1 MPSPWWMKRPLYKGD
16 SLKQVIK
23 GNFAVSHGVRLSR
36 VKVISAYPITPQ
48 TTIVEELSEMCA
60 TGKLDARFIKVE
72 SEHSAMAAVVGSQTA
87 GVRSFTA
94 TSSQGL
100 LLMHE
105 VLHWTA
111 GARLPIV
118 LTNVNRAVGPG
129 WNIWADQTDSV
140 SQRDTGWI
148 QIYCESNQEVLDSVI
163 MGYKLAEEVSL
174 PVMVTYD
181 AFFLSHT
188 SEVVDIPEMGQVD
201 AYLPPYE
208 PRFRLDVN
216 HPKMF
221 GGMIGSDYFYEERY
235 VMHRDS
241 MEALNRYP
249 RICDEFY
256 QAFGRRYDVC
266 ENYRTEDA
274 KLILVTAG
282 TITSVSRIAVD
293 RAREAGKKIG
303 LMKLRL
309 FRPVPYERWRQ
320 SLGHASRVAVID
332 RNMSAGLGGVFSS
345 EIRSALFPLERRPD
359 VYSIIAGLG
368 GRDVTPRD
376 VSGIIDHVLAIDDPV
391 DRPIFWGL
399 KE

>member
-1 MPSPWWMKRPLYKGD
+1 
-16 SLKQVIK
+16 LKQVIK

-60 TGKLDARFIKVE
+60 TGKLEARFIKVE
-72 SEHSAMAAVVGSQTA
+72 SEHSAMAAVVGSESA

-105 VLHWTA
+105 MLHWAA
-111 GARLPIV
+111 GSRLPIV
-118 LTNVNRAVGPG
+118 LTNVNRAIGPG

-163 MGYKLAEEVSL
+163 MGYRLAEEVSL

-188 SEVVDIPEMGQVD
+188 SEVVDVPEIQAVD
-201 AYLPPYE
+201 AFLPAFE
-208 PRFRLDVN
+208 PRFRLDVKD
-216 HPKMF
+216 PRMF
-221 GGMIGSDYFYEERY
+221 GGMMTPEYFYEERF
-235 VMHRDS
+235 VTHKDS
-241 MEALNRYP
+241 MDASDRYP
-249 RICDEFY
+249 RICEEFER
-256 QAFGRRYDVC
+256 AFGRQYEAC
-266 ENYRTEDA
+266 ESYRTEDA
-274 KLILVTAG
+274 DLILVTAG

-293 RAREAGKKIG
+293 EARKAGKKVG

-309 FRPVPYERWRQ
+309 FRPVPLEHWRRI
-320 SLGHASRVAVID
+320 LGYASRVAVID
-332 RNMSAGLGGVFSS
+332 RNISVGLGGVFAS
-345 EIRSALFPLERRPD
+345 EIKNALFSLEKRPSI
-359 VYSIIAGLG
+359 YSVIAGLG

-376 VSGIIDHVLAIDDPV
+376 VGGIIDRVLVSEGPV
-391 DRPIFWGL
+391 DSPIFWGL

>member
-1 MPSPWWMKRPLYKGD
+1 M
-16 SLKQVIK
+16 KQVIK

-48 TTIVEELSEMCA
+48 TTIVEQLSEMCA
-60 TGKLDARFIKVE
+60 TGELEAKFIKVE
-72 SEHSAMAAVVGSQTA
+72 SEHSAMAAVVGSETA

-129 WNIWADQTDSV
+129 WNIWADQSDSV

-188 SEVVDIPEMGQVD
+188 SEVVDVPEFEEVD
-201 AYLPPYE
+201 GYLPPFE
-208 PRFRLDVN
+208 PKFRLDVN
-216 HPKMF
+216 DPRMF
-221 GGMIGSDYFYEERY
+221 GGMIGPDYFYEERY

-241 MEALNRYP
+241 MEVLDVYP
-249 RICDEFY
+249 RICREFD
-256 QAFGRRYDVC
+256 QVFGRQYDVC
-266 ENYRTEDA
+266 EAYRTDDA
-274 KLILVTAG
+274 DLILVTAG

-293 RAREAGKKIG
+293 EARKTGKKVG

-309 FRPVPYERWRQ
+309 FRPVPFERWREV
-320 SLGHASRVAVID
+320 LGDASRVAVID
-332 RNMSAGLGGVFSS
+332 RNMSAGLGGVFAS
-345 EIRSALFPLERRPD
+345 EVKSALFPLEKPPV
-359 VYSIIAGLG
+359 VYSAIAGLG
-368 GRDVTPRD
+368 GRDVTPGD
-376 VSGIIDHVLAIDDPV
+376 VSGIIDHVLTTDDPV
-391 DRPIFWGL
+391 DKPIFWGL

>member
-1 MPSPWWMKRPLYKGD
+1 M
-16 SLKQVIK
+16 KQVIK

-60 TGKLDARFIKVE
+60 TGELDANFIKVE
-72 SEHSAMAAVVGSQTA
+72 SEHSALAAVVGSETA

-105 VLHWTA
+105 VLHWAA

-129 WNIWADQTDSV
+129 WNIWADQSDSV

-148 QIYCESNQEVLDSVI
+148 QIYCESNKEVLDSVI
-163 MGYKLAEEVSL
+163 MGYKLAEEISL

-188 SEVVDIPEMGQVD
+188 SEVVDIPQIEEVD

-208 PRFRLDVN
+208 PKFRLDVSD
-216 HPKMF
+216 PRMF
-221 GGMIGSDYFYEERY
+221 GGMIGPEFFYEERY
-235 VMHRDS
+235 VMHRES
-241 MEALNRYP
+241 METLSVYP
-249 RICDEFY
+249 RICREFE
-256 QAFGRRYDVC
+256 QAFGRQYDVC
-266 ENYRTEDA
+266 ETYRTDDA
-274 KLILVTAG
+274 ELVVVTAG

-293 RAREAGKKIG
+293 EAREGGKKVG

-309 FRPVPYERWRQ
+309 FRPVPFERWREA
-320 SLGHASRVAVID
+320 LGTASKIAVID
-332 RNMSAGLGGVFSS
+332 RNMSAGLGGVFAS
-345 EIRSALFPLERRPD
+345 EVKSALFALDKRPA

-376 VSGIIDHVLAIDDPV
+376 VTGIIDHVLTTNDPV